1 LTIYK
6 EYGRK
11 RIMNIIAIDIGNTNI
26 GVGLFLEGEEQF
38 VKSLPGEATAE
49 LMELLKST
57 WEMIPVAK
65 SSKEHKRDG
74 VIVASSVK
82 FEWTEKIRDIV
93 KQTIGEKL
101 LLVNEDIPFPIE
113 LSIDEP
119 DKVGIDRVLAASAAY
134 AVVEHAVVVADFGTA
149 VTIDLV
155 DDRGVFCGGVI
166 FPGFE
171 MSANALHND
180 TVQLPKVTVTK
191 PQWPFGK
198 NTVDAI
204 NAGLYYS
211 AVSSLQE
218 IVRRY
223 AETLGTWPQT
233 IITGSGAKLIK
244 DDCEFIDNYVPDLVI
259 KGIAL
264 AYQKYIE
271 SKE

>member
-1 LTIYK
+1 
-6 EYGRK
+6 
-11 RIMNIIAIDIGNTNI
+11 MNLIAIDIGNTNI
-26 GVGLFLEGEEQF
+26 GIGLFLKSEEQF
-38 VKSLPGEATAE
+38 VKSLPGEATAD
-49 LMELLKST
+49 LTSLLKST

-65 SSKEHKRDG
+65 SSKEGIRDG
-74 VIVASSVK
+74 VFVASSVK
-82 FEWTEKIRDIV
+82 PEWLEHIRYIV
-93 KQTIGEKL
+93 KQTFGEKVL
-101 LLVNEDIPFPIE
+101 QIGKDIPYPIE
-113 LSIDEP
+113 LSIEEA
-119 DKVGIDRVLAASAAY
+119 DKVGTDRILAASAAF
-134 AVVEHAVVVADFGTA
+134 AVTEHAVAVADFGTA

-171 MSANALHND
+171 MSANALHNE
-180 TVQLPKVTVTK
+180 TAQLPKVTVTK
-191 PQWPFGK
+191 PKLPFGK

-223 AETLGTWPQT
+223 AEKLGTWPQT

-264 AYQKYIE
+264 AYEKYIE
-271 SKE
+271 TKE

>member
-1 LTIYK
+1 
-6 EYGRK
+6 
-11 RIMNIIAIDIGNTNI
+11 MNLIAIDIGNTNI
-26 GVGLFLEGEEQF
+26 GIGLFLKSEEQF
-38 VKSLPGEATAE
+38 VKSLPGESTAE
-49 LMELLKST
+49 LTELLKST

-65 SSKEHKRDG
+65 RSKEGKRDG
-74 VIVASSVK
+74 AIVASSVK
-82 FEWTEKIRDIV
+82 PAWTELVRDIV
-93 KQTIGEKL
+93 KQTIGENI
-101 LLVNEDIPFPIE
+101 LLVGKDIPLPIE
-113 LSIDEP
+113 LSIAEA
-119 DKVGIDRVLAASAAY
+119 DKVGTDRVLAASAAY
-134 AVVEHAVVVADFGTA
+134 AVAEHAVAVADFGSA

-180 TVQLPKVTVTK
+180 TAQLPKVTVTK

-198 NTVDAI
+198 NTVEAI

-211 AVSSLQE
+211 AVSALQE

-223 AETLGTWPQT
+223 AETLDAWPQT

-244 DDCEFIDNYVPDLVI
+244 DDCDFVDNYVPNLVI

-271 SKE
+271 SRE

>member
-1 LTIYK
+1 
-6 EYGRK
+6 
-11 RIMNIIAIDIGNTNI
+11 MNLIAIDIGNTNI
-26 GVGLFLEGEEQF
+26 GIGLFLKGEEQF
-38 VKSLPGEATAE
+38 VKSLPGEAKAE
-49 LMELLKST
+49 LTELLKST
-57 WEMIPVAK
+57 WEMIPVVK
-65 SSKEHKRDG
+65 RSKEGKRDG

-82 FEWTEKIRDIV
+82 PAWTELVRDIV
-93 KQTIGEKL
+93 KQTIDENV
-101 LLVNEDIPFPIE
+101 LLVGKDIPFPIE
-113 LSIDEP
+113 LSITEA
-119 DKVGIDRVLAASAAY
+119 DKVGTDRVLAASAAY
-134 AVVEHAVVVADFGTA
+134 AVAEHAVAVADFGSA

-171 MSANALHND
+171 MSANALHNN
-180 TVQLPKVTVTK
+180 TAQLPKVTVTK
-191 PQWPFGK
+191 PEWPFGK

-211 AVSSLQE
+211 AVSALQE

-223 AETLGTWPQT
+223 AETLGAWPQT

-244 DDCEFIDNYVPDLVI
+244 DDCDFVDNYVPDLVI

-271 SKE
+271 SRE

>member
-1 LTIYK
+1 
-6 EYGRK
+6 
-11 RIMNIIAIDIGNTNI
+11 MNLIAIDIGNTNI
-26 GVGLFLEGEEQF
+26 AIGLFLKGEEQF
-38 VKSLPGEATAE
+38 VKSVPGESTAE
-49 LMELLKST
+49 LTQFLKST

-65 SSKEHKRDG
+65 SSKEGKRDG
-74 VIVASSVK
+74 VLVASSVK
-82 FEWTEKIRDIV
+82 FEWTEKVRDIV
-93 KQTIGEKL
+93 KQSLGEKIL
-101 LLVNEDIPFPIE
+101 LISKDIPYPIE
-113 LSIDEP
+113 LSIKEP
-119 DKVGIDRVLAASAAY
+119 QNIGADRVLAASAAY
-134 AVVEHAVVVADFGTA
+134 AVAEHAVVVADFGTA

-180 TVQLPKVTVTK
+180 TAQLPKVTVKK
-191 PQWPFGK
+191 PDWPFGK

-211 AVSSLQE
+211 AISSLQE

-233 IITGSGAKLIK
+233 IITGSGAKLIR
-244 DDCEFIDNYVPDLVI
+244 DDCEFVDNYVPNLVI

-264 AYQKYIE
+264 AYRKFLE
-271 SKE
+271 SRE

>member
-1 LTIYK
+1 
-6 EYGRK
+6 
-11 RIMNIIAIDIGNTNI
+11 MNLIAIDIGNTNI
-26 GVGLFLEGEEQF
+26 GIGLFLKGEEQF
-38 VKSLPGEATAE
+38 VKTLSGEATEE
-49 LMELLKST
+49 LTDFLKST

-65 SSKEHKRDG
+65 SSKEGKRDG
-74 VIVASSVK
+74 VVVASSVK
-82 FEWTEKIRDIV
+82 PAWTQLVRDIV
-93 KQTIGEKL
+93 KQTIDENI
-101 LLVNEDIPFPIE
+101 LLVGKDIPFPIE
-113 LSIDEP
+113 LSINEP
-119 DKVGIDRVLAASAAY
+119 QTIGTDRILAASAAY

-166 FPGFE
+166 LPGFE

-180 TVQLPKVTVTK
+180 TAQLPKVTVTK

-198 NTVDAI
+198 TTVEAI

-211 AVSSLQE
+211 AISSLQE

-223 AETLGTWPQT
+223 AETLGAWPQT
-233 IITGSGAKLIK
+233 VITGSGAKLIK
-244 DDCEFIDNYVPDLVI
+244 DDCDFVDNYVPNLVI

-271 SKE
+271 SRE

>member
-1 LTIYK
+1 
-6 EYGRK
+6 
-11 RIMNIIAIDIGNTNI
+11 MNLIAIDIGNTNI
-26 GVGLFLEGEEQF
+26 GIALFLKGEEQF
-38 VKSLPGEATAE
+38 VKTLCGESTAE
-49 LMELLKST
+49 ITEFLKST

-65 SSKEHKRDG
+65 ASKEGKRDG

-82 FEWTEKIRDIV
+82 PQWTEHIRYII
-93 KQTIGEKL
+93 KQTLGEKL
-101 LLVNEDIPFPIE
+101 LLIGKDIPFPIE
-113 LSIDEP
+113 LSINEVE
-119 DKVGIDRVLAASAAY
+119 KVGTDRVLAASAAY
-134 AVVEHAVVVADFGTA
+134 AVTEHAVVVADFGTA

-180 TVQLPKVTVTK
+180 TAQLPKVTVK
-191 PQWPFGK
+191 RPDWPFGK
-198 NTVDAI
+198 NTVEAI

-211 AVSSLQE
+211 AISSLQE

-223 AETLGTWPQT
+223 AETLGAWPQT

-244 DDCEFIDNYVPDLVI
+244 DDCEFVDNYVPDLVI

-264 AYQKYIE
+264 AYQKFIE
-271 SKE
+271 SRK

>member
-1 LTIYK
+1 
-6 EYGRK
+6 
-11 RIMNIIAIDIGNTNI
+11 MNLIAIDIGNTNI
-26 GVGLFLEGEEQF
+26 AIGLYLKGEEQF

-49 LMELLKST
+49 LTELLKSA

-65 SSKEHKRDG
+65 SSKEGKRNG
-74 VIVASSVK
+74 VIIASSVK
-82 FEWTEKIRDIV
+82 PAWTEVIRDVV
-93 KQTIGEKL
+93 KNSLGEKL
-101 LLVNEDIPFPIE
+101 LLINKDIPYPIE
-113 LSIDEP
+113 LSISEP
-119 DKVGIDRVLAASAAY
+119 QSVGADRVMAASAAY
-134 AVVEHAVVVADFGTA
+134 AVTEHAVVVADFGTA

-166 FPGFE
+166 MPGFE

-180 TVQLPKVTVTK
+180 TAQLPRVTVKK

-198 NTVDAI
+198 NTVEAI

-223 AETLGTWPQT
+223 AEVLGTWPQT

-244 DDCEFIDNYVPDLVI
+244 DDCEFVDNYVPDLVI
-259 KGIAL
+259 KGIVL
-264 AYQKYIE
+264 AYRKYIE
-271 SKE
+271 EKK

>member
-1 LTIYK
+1 
-6 EYGRK
+6 
-11 RIMNIIAIDIGNTNI
+11 MNLIAIDIGNTNI
-26 GVGLFLEGEEQF
+26 SVGLFLKGEEQF
-38 VKSLPGEATAE
+38 VKTVVGEATNE
-49 LMELLKST
+49 LTELLKSA

-65 SSKEHKRDG
+65 SSREGKRDG
-74 VIVASSVK
+74 VVVASSVK
-82 FEWTEKIRDIV
+82 PEWTDIV
-93 KQTIGEKL
+93 RNIVRQILGEKL
-101 LLVNEDIPFPIE
+101 LLVNKDIPYPIE
-113 LSIDEP
+113 LSIEETN
-119 DKVGIDRVLAASAAY
+119 KVGADRVLAASAAY

-171 MSANALHND
+171 MSADALHND
-180 TVQLPKVTVTK
+180 TAQLPKVKVTK
-191 PQWPFGK
+191 PKWPFGK

-211 AVSSLQE
+211 AISSLQE

-223 AETLGTWPQT
+223 AETLGAWPQT

-244 DDCEFIDNYVPDLVI
+244 DDCEFVDNYVPDLVI

-264 AYQKYIE
+264 AYQKYLE
-271 SKE
+271 SRE

>member
-1 LTIYK
+1 
-6 EYGRK
+6 
-11 RIMNIIAIDIGNTNI
+11 MNLIAIDIGNTNI
-26 GVGLFLEGEEQF
+26 GVGLFLKGEEQF
-38 VKSLPGEATAE
+38 VKPLPGKAIEE
-49 LMELLKST
+49 LTELLKST

-65 SSKEHKRDG
+65 RSKEGQQDG
-74 VIVASSVK
+74 VIIASSVK
-82 FEWTEKIRDIV
+82 PAWTELVRNIV
-93 KQTIGEKL
+93 KQTTGEKM
-101 LLVNEDIPFPIE
+101 LLVGKDIPFPIE

-119 DKVGIDRVLAASAAY
+119 DKMGTDRVLAASAAY
-134 AVVEHAVVVADFGTA
+134 AVAEHAVAVADFGTA

-180 TVQLPKVTVTK
+180 TAQLPKVTVKK

-198 NTVDAI
+198 NAVEAI

-211 AVSSLQE
+211 AISTLQE
-218 IVRRY
+218 IVRQY
-223 AETLGTWPQT
+223 AEVLGTWPQT

-244 DDCEFIDNYVPDLVI
+244 DDCEFVDNYVPDLVI

-264 AYQKYIE
+264 AYQKFIE
-271 SKE
+271 SRE

>member
-1 LTIYK
+1 
-6 EYGRK
+6 
-11 RIMNIIAIDIGNTNI
+11 MNLIAIDIGNTNI
-26 GVGLFLEGEEQF
+26 AIGLYLKGEEQF

-49 LMELLKST
+49 LTELLKSA

-65 SSKEHKRDG
+65 SSKEGKRNG
-74 VIVASSVK
+74 VIIASSVK
-82 FEWTEKIRDIV
+82 PAWTEVIRDVV
-93 KQTIGEKL
+93 KNSLGEKL
-101 LLVNEDIPFPIE
+101 LLINKDIPYPIE
-113 LSIDEP
+113 LSISEP
-119 DKVGIDRVLAASAAY
+119 QSVGADRVMAASAAY
-134 AVVEHAVVVADFGTA
+134 AVTEHAVVVADFGTA

-166 FPGFE
+166 MPGFE

-180 TVQLPKVTVTK
+180 TAQLPRVTVKK

-198 NTVDAI
+198 NTVEAI

-223 AETLGTWPQT
+223 AEVLGTWPQT

-244 DDCEFIDNYVPDLVI
+244 DDCDFVDNYVPNLVV
-259 KGIAL
+259 KGIVL
-264 AYQKYIE
+264 AYHKYIE
-271 SKE
+271 KKE